1 MQEGKNRYYNH
12 GIVNDVTMLEE
23 SINLSLENS
32 SIFFTIFF
40 RKCFSY
46 YLNKH
51 LSKKSHSLKAS
62 AALFWIILGL
72 ILLEFLYFLRAV
84 RPCLKTICKDVVCI
98 TPMLTARIFIFTTS
112 PLLEI
117 ILGYFLVSCL
127 VFFLC
132 LLKTVSFV
140 MKFCLYVFDST
151 RMAVRL
157 KDFIGGVALYLGLF

>member
-46 YLNKH
+46 YLNNH
-51 LSKKSHSLKAS
+51 LFKKVSQLKGVC
-62 AALFWIILGL
+62 WVILDYSGTY
-72 ILLEFLYFLRAV
+72 FARVPVFLRAV
-84 RPCLKTICKDVVCI
+84 RPCLKKICKDVVCI
-98 TPMLTARIFIFTTS
+98 TPMLTARVFIFTTS

-117 ILGYFLVSCL
+117 IWGIFWSVVWCFFSIYWKPFRLLWNFVYMFLIILRWLS
-127 VFFLC
+127 
-132 LLKTVSFV
+132 
-140 MKFCLYVFDST
+140 D
-151 RMAVRL
+151 
-157 KDFIGGVALYLGLF
+157 

>member
-1 MQEGKNRYYNH
+1 MMWRCWR
-12 GIVNDVTMLEE
+12 
-23 SINLSLENS
+23 NLSIYLLKTVQYFS
-32 SIFFTIFF
+32 QYFFANVLVITWTST
-40 RKCFSY
+40 C
-46 YLNKH
+46 
-51 LSKKSHSLKAS
+51 SKESHSLKAS
-62 AALFWIILGL
+62 AELFWIILGL

-117 ILGYFLVSCL
+117 ILGYFVVSCL

-140 MKFCLYVFDST
+140 MKFCLYVFDNT

-157 KDFIGGVALYLGLF
+157 KDFIGGVALYLGLFWV

>member
-51 LSKKSHSLKAS
+51 LFKKVTQLKGVCCV
-62 AALFWIILGL
+62 ILDYSGA
-72 ILLEFLYFLRAV
+72 YF
-84 RPCLKTICKDVVCI
+84 
-98 TPMLTARIFIFTTS
+98 ARVPVFS
-112 PLLEI
+112 E
-117 ILGYFLVSCL
+117 SC
-127 VFFLC
+127 
-132 LLKTVSFV
+132 
-140 MKFCLYVFDST
+140 
-151 RMAVRL
+151 
-157 KDFIGGVALYLGLF
+157 